1 MRTPKGRYSES
12 RLRGSQKELTKGAE
26 LRGLDPEFFHA
37 FLYCALR
44 LAERGPVEIPG
55 PGFEWR
61 VNGTYQDLL
70 ELAVT
75 VDPWGDRYDRW
86 HQEFFQSNGEHSF
99 SFVLMNHLYE
109 IFSGEPIEAA
119 LTRLLPEVPKKAAA
133 RYGILAQEGEYV
145 PTLEELEEMDGEYI
159 PADIN
164 EEEWKEF
171 ERSWEKQRREEQA
184 AWERSFPEKEF
195 FCQTYLSCRK
205 RYFEI
210 ENCRGLAATVERA
223 LDNYLCRAGV
233 SGYLRDEDFFA
244 AYGLLDRSEKELRAL
259 LGEVQ

>member
-1 MRTPKGRYSES
+1 
-12 RLRGSQKELTKGAE
+12 
-26 LRGLDPEFFHA
+26 
-37 FLYCALR
+37 
-44 LAERGPVEIPG
+44 
-55 PGFEWR
+55 
-61 VNGTYQDLL
+61 
-70 ELAVT
+70 
-75 VDPWGDRYDRW
+75 
-86 HQEFFQSNGEHSF
+86 
-99 SFVLMNHLYE
+99 MNHLYE
-109 IFSGEPIEAA
+109 IISGEPIEAA

-133 RYGILAQEGEYV
+133 RHGILAQEGVYV

-164 EEEWKEF
+164 EEEWREF
-171 ERSWEKQRREEQA
+171 ERNWGKQRQEEQE

-195 FCQTYLSCRK
+195 FCQAYLSCRK

-210 ENCRGLAATVERA
+210 ENCRGLAATVEQA